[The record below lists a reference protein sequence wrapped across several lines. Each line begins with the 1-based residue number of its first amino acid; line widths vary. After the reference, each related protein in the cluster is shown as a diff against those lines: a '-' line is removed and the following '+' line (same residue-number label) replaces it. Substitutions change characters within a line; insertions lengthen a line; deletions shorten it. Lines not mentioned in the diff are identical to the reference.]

1 MIIMQKTAGA
11 LAYAHRHQVAHRGL
25 NSHAIL
31 VQLPGWPDSEPRVEL
46 ADWSWAGRVHQ
57 KGTAPATQSRGDR
70 TGRPE
75 RRAGSTAPNSSVS
88 PRRGDDGRTGRMH
101 QPGRSEMADPLLVA
115 AGPVAVGFAGVRRG
129 CDRSASSGRGLLISS
144 TSSPRLPGRCAPL
157 TSCRSTTPEGESPTE
172 EEVAMGLE
180 RGPQTL

>member
-75 RRAGSTAPNSSVS
+75 RRAGSTVPNSSVS

-101 QPGRSEMADPLLVA
+101 QPGRSEMADPLVVA
-115 AGPVAVGFAGVRRG
+115 AGPVAVGFSARQEKLRSIGVERARTAYLIDLIDLVDLVTPAPG
-129 CDRSASSGRGLLISS
+129 TVCAKPGAVQLLLS
-144 TSSPRLPGRCAPL
+144 
-157 TSCRSTTPEGESPTE
+157 
-172 EEVAMGLE
+172 
-180 RGPQTL
+180 